1 MRNASRGFCHLTL
14 EDSFPDRGNTTKEA
28 LLSAAERLYAE
39 RGLDAVSMREITR
52 EAGQKNSTALQYH
65 FASKQI
71 LVHAILTRRM
81 NDVDSQRLE
90 FLHDLELRGKLDD
103 IRSLVA
109 AMVEPMAVGFKSSKR
124 GPADYW
130 WVGFLSEVQRHPD
143 FDLVELAKTA
153 SDLGLRRLYSL
164 LAKHLPHVPD
174 AILRQRYLMA
184 MSQVVHGLAEL
195 ERLRQRRRRSRRRF
209 DFERAIENLIDMTA
223 GALSAPVSIEVARRL
238 EAQATDRDR
247 HQLDAAV
254 SHGTT

>member
-1 MRNASRGFCHLTL
+1 MTL
-14 EDSFPDRGNTTKEA
+14 ENLSPDRGNTTKEA

-52 EAGQKNSTALQYH
+52 EAGQRNSTALQYH

-71 LVHAILTRRM
+71 LVYAILTRRM
-81 NDVDSQRLE
+81 NEVDSHRLE
-90 FLHDLELRGKLDD
+90 FLHDLELRGKIDD

-109 AMVEPMAVGFKSSKR
+109 AMVEPMAVGFRSPRR

-130 WVGFLSEVQRHPD
+130 WVGFLSEVQRHPE

-164 LAKHLPHVPD
+164 LRKQLPHVPD
-174 AILRQRYLMA
+174 AVLRQRYLMA

-195 ERLRQRRRRSRRRF
+195 ERARQRRRRSRRRF
-209 DFERAIENLIDMTA
+209 DFDRAIENLIDMTA

-238 EAQATDRDR
+238 EAQKTDRDR
-247 HQLDAAV
+247 HQLLPTFLG
-254 SHGTT
+254 S